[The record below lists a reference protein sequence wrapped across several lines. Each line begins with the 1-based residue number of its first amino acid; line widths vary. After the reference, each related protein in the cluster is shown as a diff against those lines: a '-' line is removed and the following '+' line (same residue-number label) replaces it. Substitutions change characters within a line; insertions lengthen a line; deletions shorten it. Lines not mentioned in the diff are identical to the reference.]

1 MSGSTG
7 QRPPLRWGATAVS
20 SFPAGCRARGYDGP
34 VTAPRRWAARSLV
47 PILAIAL
54 ALLGA
59 ACNPSASSSPSRSAT
74 TPSTAPVPSLTAGPS
89 LTAVPGGPSS
99 PVVGASVGFP
109 TTTQTDF
116 GRIWDALPPSFP
128 TLPGQQPADPGAG
141 PTSGSFVV
149 NMTAEDAARA
159 MAGALTNLGWA
170 ADVSS
175 ALEDGTIVLEA
186 GGAREGCASEVRFT
200 PMSGTVIMSVLY
212 GAECPFS

>member
-59 ACNPSASSSPSRSAT
+59 ACNPTATGSPSRSAT
-74 TPSTAPVPSLTAGPS
+74 TPSTAPVPT

-99 PVVGASVGFP
+99 PAGSAQASLP
-109 TTTQTDF
+109 TTTKTDF

-128 TLPGQQPADPGAG
+128 TLPGQQTADPGTG

-159 MAGALTNLGWA
+159 MAAALTNLGWT
-170 ADVSS
+170 ADV
-175 ALEDGTIVLEA
+175 
-186 GGAREGCASEVRFT
+186 ASRSEEHTSELQSR
-200 PMSGTVIMSVLY
+200 
-212 GAECPFS
+212 

>member
-47 PILAIAL
+47 RILAIAL

-59 ACNPSASSSPSRSAT
+59 ACNPVATSSPSRSAT
-74 TPSTAPVPSLTAGPS
+74 TPSTAPVPSLTA
-89 LTAVPGGPSS
+89 VPGGPSS
-99 PVVGASVGFP
+99 PVVGASVGLP
-109 TTTQTDF
+109 TTTETDF

-128 TLPGQQPADPGAG
+128 TLPGQQPTDPVAG

-159 MAGALTNLGWA
+159 MAAALTNLGWA
-170 ADVSS
+170 TDVTS
-175 ALEDGTIVLEA
+175 ALEDGTVVLEA
-186 GGAREGCASEVRFT
+186 GGVREGCASEVRFT

>member
-34 VTAPRRWAARSLV
+34 VTAPRRWAARSLL

-59 ACNPSASSSPSRSAT
+59 ACNPTATGSPSRSAT
-74 TPSTAPVPSLTAGPS
+74 TSATASVPS

-99 PVVGASVGFP
+99 PAGSAQASLP
-109 TTTQTDF
+109 TTTETDF

-128 TLPGQQPADPGAG
+128 TLPGQQTADPGAG

-159 MAGALTNLGWA
+159 MAAALTNLGWT
-170 ADVSS
+170 ADVAS
-175 ALEDGTIVLEA
+175 ALEDGTVVLDA
-186 GGAREGCASEVRFT
+186 GGAREGCATEVRFT
-200 PMSGTVIMSVLY
+200 PMSGTVVMSVLY

>member
-34 VTAPRRWAARSLV
+34 VTAPRRWAARSFV

-59 ACNPSASSSPSRSAT
+59 ACNPTATGSPSRSAT
-74 TPSTAPVPSLTAGPS
+74 TSATASVPS

-99 PVVGASVGFP
+99 PAGSAQASLP
-109 TTTQTDF
+109 TTTETDF

-128 TLPGQQPADPGAG
+128 TLPGQQTADPGAG

-159 MAGALTNLGWA
+159 MAAALTNLGWT
-170 ADVSS
+170 ADVAS
-175 ALEDGTIVLEA
+175 ALEDGTVVLDA
-186 GGAREGCASEVRFT
+186 GGAREGCATEVRFT
-200 PMSGTVIMSVLY
+200 PMSGTVVMSVLY

>member
-1 MSGSTG
+1 M
-7 QRPPLRWGATAVS
+7 
-20 SFPAGCRARGYDGP
+20 
-34 VTAPRRWAARSLV
+34 TAPRRWAARSLL

-54 ALLGA
+54 ALPGA
-59 ACNPSASSSPSRSAT
+59 ACNPNTSSSPSRSAT
-74 TPSTAPVPSLTAGPS
+74 TPSTAPVPSLTA
-89 LTAVPGGPSS
+89 VPGGPSS
-99 PVVGASVGFP
+99 PAVSAPASLP
-109 TTTQTDF
+109 TTTETDV

-159 MAGALTNLGWA
+159 MAAALTSLGWT

-175 ALEDGTIVLEA
+175 ALEDGTVVLEA

>member
-20 SFPAGCRARGYDGP
+20 SFPAGCRAGGYDGR
-34 VTAPRRWAARSLV
+34 VTAPRRWAARSLL

-54 ALLGA
+54 ALPGA
-59 ACNPSASSSPSRSAT
+59 ACNPNTSSSPSRSAT
-74 TPSTAPVPSLTAGPS
+74 TPSTAPVPSLTA
-89 LTAVPGGPSS
+89 VPGGPSS
-99 PVVGASVGFP
+99 PAVSAPASLP
-109 TTTQTDF
+109 TTTETDV

-159 MAGALTNLGWA
+159 MAAALTSLGWT

-175 ALEDGTIVLEA
+175 ALEDGTVVLEA

>member
-20 SFPAGCRARGYDGP
+20 SFPASSGERGYDGP
-34 VTAPRRWAARSLV
+34 VTAPRRWAASLL
-47 PILAIAL
+47 PILAIVI

-59 ACNPSASSSPSRSAT
+59 ACNPSATNAPSRSAT
-74 TPSTAPVPSLTAGPS
+74 TSSTASTAPEPS

-99 PVVGASVGFP
+99 PAGSPSPSLP
-109 TTTQTDF
+109 TTTKTDF

-128 TLPGQQPADPGAG
+128 TLPGQQPADPVAG

-149 NMTAEDAARA
+149 NMTADDAARA
-159 MAGALTNLGWA
+159 MAAALTNLGWT

-175 ALEDGTIVLEA
+175 ALEDGTVVLDA
-186 GGAREGCASEVRFT
+186 GGAREGCATEVRFT
-200 PMSGTVIMSVLY
+200 PMSGTVVMSVLY
-212 GAECPFS
+212 GAECPFG

>member
-59 ACNPSASSSPSRSAT
+59 ACNPSATSSPSRSAT
-74 TPSTAPVPSLTAGPS
+74 TPSTAPVPT

-99 PVVGASVGFP
+99 PAGSPPASLP
-109 TTTQTDF
+109 TTTKTDF

-128 TLPGQQPADPGAG
+128 TLPGQQPADPGTG
-141 PTSGSFVV
+141 PTSGSFVL

-159 MAGALTNLGWA
+159 MAAALTNLGWT
-170 ADVSS
+170 ADVAS
-175 ALEDGTIVLEA
+175 ALEDGTVVLDA
-186 GGAREGCASEVRFT
+186 GGAREGCATEVRFT
-200 PMSGTVIMSVLY
+200 PMSGTVVMSVLY

>member
-20 SFPAGCRARGYDGP
+20 SFPAGSGTCGYDEP
-34 VTAPRRWAARSLV
+34 VTAPRRWTARSLL

-74 TPSTAPVPSLTAGPS
+74 TPSTAPSTASGPS

-99 PVVGASVGFP
+99 PVVGASVGLP
-109 TTTQTDF
+109 TTTETDF

-149 NMTAEDAARA
+149 NMTADDAARA
-159 MAGALTNLGWA
+159 MAAALTNLGWT

-175 ALEDGTIVLEA
+175 ALEDGTVVLKA
-186 GGAREGCASEVRFT
+186 GGAREGCATEVRFT
-200 PMSGTVIMSVLY
+200 PMSGTVLMSVLY